1 MVGSAVYIGAIV
13 ADGMRHT
20 NGRVALVTGAGRGI
34 GRAVAC
40 ALAARGDRVMA
51 VSRTESELRD
61 LADETGVDY
70 VVDTVATPEG
80 CERIVEETRRRLGP
94 VEILVNNA
102 GVLSDRER
110 PVWDEP
116 PEVWHDVFATNLH
129 GPFELIR
136 RVAHDMIDSGFGRIV
151 IVSSSAGEFGV
162 AAQPAYC
169 ASRNGL
175 LGLMRAVAQDVGGHG
190 ITCNAVLPGWTKTQM
205 ADDLVRQTADS
216 AGISFEAAWADAVAA
231 YPAQRPVDPREIAEV
246 VAFLASDAASGINGE
261 ATTIALGGVW

>member
-1 MVGSAVYIGAIV
+1 MTTTSTDQSASPPIE
-13 ADGMRHT
+13 
-20 NGRVALVTGAGRGI
+20 GRVALVTGAGRGI

-51 VSRTESELRD
+51 VSRTEAD
-61 LADETGVDY
+61 LAKLAGETGVEY
-70 VVDTVATPEG
+70 VAETVSTPEG
-80 CERIVEETRRRLGP
+80 CERIIEETRRRLGP

-102 GVLSDRER
+102 GVLSGNER
-110 PVWDEP
+110 AIHEEEP
-116 PEVWHDVFATNLH
+116 AVWHDVFATNLH

-136 RVAHDMIDSGFGRIV
+136 RAARDMMSGGFGRIV

-162 AAQPAYC
+162 AAMPAYC

-175 LGLMRAVAQDVGGHG
+175 LGLMRATAQDVGSHG

-216 AGISFEAAWADAVAA
+216 QGISFEQAWDDAVAA
-231 YPAQRPVDPREIAEV
+231 YPAQRPVDPREIADTI
-246 VAFLASDAASGINGE
+246 AFLASDSASGINGE
-261 ATTIALGGVW
+261 AITIALGGVW